1 MEKEAR
7 FRILNKTNKSVT
19 MKIGDKT
26 VTSTWEEFNESFVMV
41 DKFWAVF
48 NDEMKKKQEK
58 IDDLLG
64 FLTVYVLEMNAA
76 KNSGDA
82 SKELNAAAKV
92 GGLIEKLQE
101 ESGFTTM
108 QIMQLVRQRLMVMNP
123 FMVNPMFPM
132 DKRQKSIR
140 HRNEA
145 EIRKEKEN
153 KTVPVFEEKK
163 PTLGDAFSCLGELKE
178 KMENK

>member
-7 FRILNKTNKSVT
+7 FRILNKTNKTVT
-19 MKIGDKT
+19 IKVGGKP
-26 VTSTWEEFNESFVMV
+26 VTSTWDEFNESFVMV

-48 NDEMKKKQEK
+48 NDEMKKKQDR
-58 IDDLLG
+58 IDNLLG
-64 FLTVYVLEMNAA
+64 FLTVCVLEMNVA

-82 SKELNAAAKV
+82 GKELTAAARV

-132 DKRQKSIR
+132 DKNQKSIR
-140 HRNEA
+140 HKNQA
-145 EIRKEKEN
+145 EIRKESKP
-153 KTVPVFEEKK
+153 VPVFEEKK
-163 PTLGDAFSCLGELKE
+163 TTLGDVCPGLAELKKSMEE
-178 KMENK
+178 K

>member
-7 FRILNKTNKSVT
+7 FRILNKTSKTVT

-48 NDEMKKKQEK
+48 NEEMKKKQDR
-58 IDDLLG
+58 IDDFLG
-64 FLTVYVLEMNAA
+64 FLTIYVMEMNAA

-82 SKELNAAAKV
+82 GKELTAAARV
-92 GGLIEKLQE
+92 GSMMEKLQE
-101 ESGFTTM
+101 ESGFTPM

-132 DKRQKSIR
+132 DKHQKSIR
-140 HRNEA
+140 HKNQA
-145 EIRKEKEN
+145 EIRKESKP
-153 KTVPVFEEKK
+153 VPVFEEKK
-163 PTLGDAFSCLGELKE
+163 TTLGDLCPGLADLKKNME
-178 KMENK
+178 ENK